1 MYFGGAG
8 YYFGKQTDEML
19 NTSYGVLFKNGEAI
33 EIDPECTTIY
43 ALAVSSDSHA
53 LQETENMPLEVY
65 PNPTNGTVTIDGLEV
80 AEVKVYNFLGQLVK
94 ETKENVIDLSAQ
106 EAGTYILKVITPSG
120 VVTKQIIK
128 K

>member
-1 MYFGGAG
+1 MSDGSCLIGTVHG
-8 YYFGKQTDEML
+8 TYYLGDY
-19 NTSYGVLFKNGEAI
+19 SYGKLIKMRREDFNPIPCSLKEVPQEAI
-33 EIDPECTTIY
+33 K
-43 ALAVSSDSHA
+43 
-53 LQETENMPLEVY
+53 VY

-80 AEVKVYNFLGQLVK
+80 AEVKVYNILGQLVK

-128 K
+128 N